1 MRFRATHPLLAAA
14 TALALLPGMV
24 APAHALTSSLSSIP
38 LTIPVPGLE
47 KIILVDIPGHGP
59 YLISQEVQGGGLDLA
74 AASQEDLLTAAVFSA
89 DYESNAAAREAALQ
103 ALSPERRTLVTAA
116 LQALHSDITPAS
128 AAPAGAPI
136 AVLGNG
142 LNTDGSVHPNLAH
155 RLEAAREL
163 AAAHPTAPIVVS
175 GGPTPDGHVEAH
187 AMRDWLTSQGLPD
200 GRIIVEDRANS
211 TVTNARYSR
220 QLLPGATSVIVVT
233 SENHLRRAVV
243 DFTLAFGADATV
255 AGVGT
260 PTDPPEGM
268 PSSMWTYRDA
278 VNWFLGQ

>member
-1 MRFRATHPLLAAA
+1 MRFRATRPLLAA
-14 TALALLPGMV
+14 TALILLPGLV
-24 APAHALTSSLSSIP
+24 APAHALTSSLSSVP
-38 LTIPVPGLE
+38 LTVPLPGLE
-47 KIILVDIPGHGP
+47 KIVLVDIPGHGP

-89 DYESNAAAREAALQ
+89 DYESNTAAREAAMQ
-103 ALSPERRTLVTAA
+103 ALGPERRTLVTAA

-128 AAPAGAPI
+128 AAPADAPI
-136 AVLGNG
+136 IVLGNG

-155 RLEAAREL
+155 RLEAAHAL
-163 AAAHPTAPIVVS
+163 AITRPTTPIVVS
-175 GGPTPDGHVEAH
+175 GGLTPDGHIEAH
-187 AMRDWLTSQGLPD
+187 AMREWLIANGVPAS
-200 GRIIVEDRANS
+200 RIIVEDRANS
-211 TVTNARYSR
+211 TVTNARYAR

-268 PSSMWTYRDA
+268 PSNIWTYRDA
-278 VNWFLGQ
+278 VNWFLG